1 MLASV
6 EKGFVLLCNPKT
18 GTTALEEAFEKFA
31 DIRTGGTPKWK
42 HLNYDRMTEIFGD
55 YFQRQGCTI
64 YGVARH
70 PVDALVSWYRYRS
83 RPELAAHKCRPDSKY
98 TGDIPFSQFV
108 EEWAARSTPRARVP
122 VSVEWCLTGRRP
134 APMSFYRYEDLSA
147 LFDTL
152 CRHVGQKV
160 KLEKRNVSP
169 ERPLDMDGAAVVVL
183 PRMRK
188 QIELYN
194 SIPFVG
200 RVTAAG
206 ARPEVSG

>member
-18 GTTALEEAFEKFA
+18 GTTALEEAFDRFA
-31 DIRTGGTPKWK
+31 DIRTGGAPKWK

-83 RPELAAHKCRPDSKY
+83 RPEIRNREEKY
-98 TGDIPFSQFV
+98 TGDLPFSQFL
-108 EEWAARSTPRARVP
+108 EEWAEKRTKRARVP
-122 VSVEWCLTGRRP
+122 VSVEWCLTGKRTP
-134 APMSFYRYEDLSA
+134 APITFYRYEDLPA
-147 LFDTL
+147 LFEVL
-152 CRHVGQKV
+152 SGHVGRKV
-160 KLEKRNVSP
+160 DLKRRNVSP
-169 ERPLDMDGAAVVVL
+169 ERAIDVERSAIAAL
-183 PRMRK
+183 PRMQK
-188 QIELYN
+188 YIALYE

-200 RVTAAG
+200 R
-206 ARPEVSG
+206 